1 MPVRQVGVG
10 LVGYG
15 ISGAIFH
22 APLIQSVE
30 QLRLAAVVT
39 SRREQVERE
48 LPGVRVLTGF
58 KELCEDPAIELV
70 VVATPTSTHFEI
82 AQTALS
88 ARKHVVVDK
97 PFTLTVQEADA
108 LIALAAAKKCV
119 LSVFQNRRWDSDFLT
134 VRKCISGGRLGTVYF
149 YEAHFDRFRP
159 RLKGGWREQAGPG
172 SGTLYDLGAHLIDQA
187 LQLFGVPESVMADVF
202 RQRAHAAADDYFHLI
217 LEYGVRRV
225 ILHSSMMV
233 REPGPRFAIHGDM
246 GSFLKYGIDPQED
259 ALRAGKRPHDADWG
273 TDPADPPGILT
284 IADGTRTSIPN
295 ERGAWQTFYE
305 GIAAAILD
313 DAPVPVRPEESRDGL
328 RIIEAALRSAE
339 KKSTVCLS
347 H

>member
-1 MPVRQVGVG
+1 VRVG

-30 QLRLAAVVT
+30 QLRLAAIVT

-48 LPGVRVLTGF
+48 LPSVRVVSGF
-58 KELCEDPAIELV
+58 GELCNDPAIELV
-70 VVATPTSTHFEI
+70 VVAAPTSTHFEI
-82 AQTALS
+82 AQAALS
-88 ARKHVVVDK
+88 AGKHVVVDK

-108 LIALAAAKKCV
+108 LIALAAAKNRV
-119 LSVFQNRRWDSDFLT
+119 LSVFQNRRWDSDYLT
-134 VRKCISGGRLGTVYF
+134 AGKCISEGRLGAVYF

-159 RLKGGWREQAGPG
+159 RLKGGWREEAGPG

-187 LQLFGVPESVMADVF
+187 LQLFGLPETITADVF
-202 RQRAHAAADDYFHLI
+202 RQREHAAADDYFHLI
-217 LEYGVRRV
+217 LGYGVRRV
-225 ILHSSMMV
+225 ILHSSMIV
-233 REPGPRFAIHGDM
+233 RDPGPRLAVHGDL

-259 ALRAGKRPHDADWG
+259 ALRAGKRPRDPDWG
-273 TDPADPPGILT
+273 TDAGDPPGSILT
-284 IADGTRTSIPN
+284 IANGTRASIPT

-305 GIAAAILD
+305 GIAAAILE
-313 DAPVPVRPEESRDGL
+313 DARVPVKPEEARDGL

-339 KKSTVCLS
+339 EKSTVCLS

>member
-1 MPVRQVGVG
+1 VAVG

-48 LPGVRVLTGF
+48 LPGVRIVPGF
-58 KELCEDPAIELV
+58 KELCNDPGVDLI

-82 AQTALS
+82 AQAALS
-88 ARKHVVVDK
+88 AAKHVVVDK
-97 PFTLTVQEADA
+97 PFTLTVPEADA
-108 LIALAAAKKCV
+108 LIALAASKKRV
-119 LSVFQNRRWDSDFLT
+119 LSVFQNRRWDSDYLT
-134 VRKCISGGRLGTVYF
+134 VGRCVAEGQLGTIYY

-159 RLKGGWREQAGPG
+159 RLKGGWREEAGAG

-187 LQLFGVPESVMADVF
+187 LQLFGMPESVSADVF
-202 RQRAHAAADDYFHLI
+202 RQREHAAADDYFHLI
-217 LEYGVRRV
+217 LEYGVRRI
-225 ILHSSMMV
+225 ILHSSMIV
-233 REPGPRFAIHGDM
+233 RDPGPRFTVHGDL

-259 ALRAGKRPHDADWG
+259 ALRAGKRPRDPDWG
-273 TDPADPPGILT
+273 TDPGDPPGILT
-284 IADGTRTSIPN
+284 IADGTCVTVPT

-305 GIAAAILD
+305 RIAAAILD
-313 DAPVPVRPEESRDGL
+313 GAPLPVKPEDARDGL
-328 RIIEAALRSAE
+328 KIIEAALRSAE
-339 KKSTVCLS
+339 EKRRVCLS
-347 H
+347 R